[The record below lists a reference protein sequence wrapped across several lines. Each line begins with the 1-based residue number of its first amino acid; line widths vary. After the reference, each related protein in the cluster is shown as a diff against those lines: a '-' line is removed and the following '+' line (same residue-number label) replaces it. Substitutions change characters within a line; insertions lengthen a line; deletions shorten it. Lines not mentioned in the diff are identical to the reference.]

1 MKNRK
6 PITKQQMNRQGIF
19 NLVLGFGIWLVVMFK
34 LKVF

>member
-19 NLVLGFGIWLVVMFK
+19 NIVLGFVIWLVVMFK